1 MLQSISVHQVVEFL
15 SLAVKLVV
23 AMVRSLFATLVDL
36 LPAPVWGAAIVVVV
50 LLVLYSRLAS
60 RIEDL
65 EMALV
70 QVDAKLDTVLSR
82 LARPRDH
89 PERPDAGGGSSA

>member
-1 MLQSISVHQVVEFL
+1 MLQSISVHQVFEFL
-15 SLAVKLVV
+15 SVAVKLV
-23 AMVRSLFATLVDL
+23 ATMVRSLFGTLVDL
-36 LPAPVWGAAIVVVV
+36 LPAPVWGAAVVVV
-50 LLVLYSRLAS
+50 VVLVLYSRLAS

-70 QVDAKLDTVLSR
+70 QLDAKLDTVLSR

-89 PERPDAGGGSSA
+89 PERPDAGGGSGA